1 METQYR
7 NSYQVRKAAGL
18 YWILKMDQIGQ
29 AYVEPLPVN
38 QVGADI
44 FGLLQ
49 EGNTSQDIA
58 RKPSL
63 KYGAPE
69 EVIEEDVLAFLEQL
83 KERGFN

>member
-1 METQYR
+1 MEKQYG

-18 YWILKMDQIGQ
+18 YWILKMDQVGQ
-29 AYVEPLPVN
+29 SYVEPLPVN

-49 EGNTSQDIA
+49 EGNTSRKIA
-58 RKPSL
+58 KELSL

-69 EVIEEDVLAFLEQL
+69 DVIEEDVLAFLEQL

>member
-1 METQYR
+1 MEKQYG

-18 YWILKMDQIGQ
+18 YWILKMDQVGQ

-49 EGNTSQDIA
+49 EGNTSQEIA
-58 RKPSL
+58 KELSL

-69 EVIEEDVLAFLEQL
+69 DVIEEDVLAFLEQL